1 MSDYFSSVTAV
12 NDSANLS
19 CRGIEDGLAD
29 VVANIGSYACQV
41 ERCVGILLQRFVYTD
56 SDRCSPKATSL
67 ALGIL
72 KVFGR
77 QMSDGGEIAT
87 QRAISGL
94 LQLANTSYLSS
105 ENDSSMSYAS
115 DICSDALTC
124 VANAMLLKP
133 ECRAYAAEHQCI
145 DTIVDTLGAAGN
157 DSTVSF
163 LCARCLFLSLNTI
176 ECAQYCVEQHRLQDV
191 LGQTANIFL
200 NHDDVSTSGKFSS
213 QQVLTEILK
222 AAMGLCGY
230 ALKWIHADKIS
241 SEKKLVLDDSF
252 PPDKAVDFILLLKV
266 ALDTLDKAPLEDH
279 HLASST
285 KQAVAIVM
293 NFSTIEPQ
301 AIRDV
306 WLPKGHMWKHVDT
319 IFGLFKDIVYHVV
332 DTFSDDN
339 NLPSVIADTY
349 QAELTPL
356 MLVLV
361 RLVSEHPD
369 VRKHLFY
376 KVYPK
381 DTIDFAVLP
390 ENRPGMAAKLV
401 RLMRSPDSGPFS
413 VSTITGDLLL
423 ALLGNDIR
431 QFILTVGYGNA
442 AGYMVA
448 RHIEIP
454 ADIIEQVRESSSES
468 GAVNPVTGR
477 YWSQEDTNQELANMT
492 DEEKEREAER
502 LFVLFERL
510 NKTGIIKTANPVR
523 AAAESGRFEEL
534 DDCD

>member
-1 MSDYFSSVTAV
+1 
-12 NDSANLS
+12 
-19 CRGIEDGLAD
+19 
-29 VVANIGSYACQV
+29 
-41 ERCVGILLQRFVYTD
+41 
-56 SDRCSPKATSL
+56 
-67 ALGIL
+67 
-72 KVFGR
+72 
-77 QMSDGGEIAT
+77 
-87 QRAISGL
+87 
-94 LQLANTSYLSS
+94 
-105 ENDSSMSYAS
+105 
-115 DICSDALTC
+115 
-124 VANAMLLKP
+124 
-133 ECRAYAAEHQCI
+133 
-145 DTIVDTLGAAGN
+145 
-157 DSTVSF
+157 
-163 LCARCLFLSLNTI
+163 
-176 ECAQYCVEQHRLQDV
+176 V
-191 LGQTANIFL
+191 LGQTANTFL

-230 ALKWIHADKIS
+230 ALKWIHTDKIS

-301 AIRDV
+301 AIRDI
-306 WLPKGHMWKHVDT
+306 WLPRDHMWKHVDT

-369 VRKHLFY
+369 VREHLFY

-381 DTIDFAVLP
+381 DAIDFAVLP

-510 NKTGIIKTANPVR
+510 NKTGIIKTANPVC

>member
-1 MSDYFSSVTAV
+1 MSDYFSAATAV
-12 NDSANLS
+12 NDSANPS
-19 CRGIEDGLAD
+19 CQDIEDGLAE
-29 VVANIGSYACQV
+29 VVANIGSYASQV
-41 ERCVGILLQRFVYTD
+41 DRCASILLQRFVYTD

-72 KVFGR
+72 KVLGR

-94 LQLANTSYLSS
+94 LELANTSYVLP
-105 ENDSSMSYAS
+105 ENASSMTYAS
-115 DICSDALTC
+115 DICCDALTC
-124 VANAMLLKP
+124 IANAMLLNP
-133 ECRAYAAEHQCI
+133 ECRGYAAEHQCI
-145 DTIVDTLGAAGN
+145 DTIVIILDAIGN
-157 DSTVSF
+157 DSSLTF
-163 LCARCLFLSLNTI
+163 LCARCLFLLLNTM

-191 LGQTANIFL
+191 LGRIANTFL
-200 NHDDVSTSGKFSS
+200 SRDAVSTSGKFTS

-222 AAMGLCGY
+222 AAMGLCTY
-230 ALKWIHADKIS
+230 TLKWIHEDKRLS
-241 SEKKLVLDDSF
+241 DNLVLDDSF
-252 PPDKAVDFILLLKV
+252 PPDKAVEFILLLKV

-301 AIRDV
+301 AIRDI
-306 WLPKGHMWKHVDT
+306 WLPKDHMWKHVDT

-339 NLPSVIADTY
+339 NLPSVIADSY

-369 VRKHLFY
+369 VREHLFF
-376 KVYPK
+376 KVYSK
-381 DTIDFAVLP
+381 DAIDFAVLP

-401 RLMRSPDSGPFS
+401 RLMRSPDSGPFP

-442 AGYMVA
+442 AGYMVT
-448 RHIEIP
+448 RQIEIP

-468 GAVNPVTGR
+468 DAVNPVTGR
-477 YWSQEDTNQELANMT
+477 YWSQDDTNQELANMT

-534 DDCD
+534 DDCN

>member
-94 LQLANTSYLSS
+94 LKLANTSYLSS
-105 ENDSSMSYAS
+105 ENDS
-115 DICSDALTC
+115 T
-124 VANAMLLKP
+124 
-133 ECRAYAAEHQCI
+133 YAAEHQCL
-145 DTIVDTLGAAGN
+145 DTIVDILGAAGN
-157 DSTVSF
+157 DST
-163 LCARCLFLSLNTI
+163 L
-176 ECAQYCVEQHRLQDV
+176 LQDV

-339 NLPSVIADTY
+339 NLPSAIADTY

-369 VRKHLFY
+369 VREHLFY

-381 DTIDFAVLP
+381 DAIDFAVLP

>member
-94 LQLANTSYLSS
+94 LKLANMSYLSS

-145 DTIVDTLGAAGN
+145 DTIVDIMGAAGN
-157 DSTVSF
+157 DST
-163 LCARCLFLSLNTI
+163 L
-176 ECAQYCVEQHRLQDV
+176 LQDV
-191 LGQTANIFL
+191 LGQTANTFL

-230 ALKWIHADKIS
+230 ALKWIHTDKIS

-301 AIRDV
+301 AIRDI
-306 WLPKGHMWKHVDT
+306 WLPRDHMWKHVDT

-369 VRKHLFY
+369 VREHLFY

-381 DTIDFAVLP
+381 DAIDFAVLP

-510 NKTGIIKTANPVR
+510 NKTGIIKTANPVC